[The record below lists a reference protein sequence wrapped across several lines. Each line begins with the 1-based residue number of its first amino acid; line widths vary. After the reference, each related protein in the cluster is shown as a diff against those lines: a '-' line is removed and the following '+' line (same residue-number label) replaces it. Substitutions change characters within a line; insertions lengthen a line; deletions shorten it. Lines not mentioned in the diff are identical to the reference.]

1 MPYLSDLS
9 LAYRER
15 IDQAFLAVYL
25 DVCCTL
31 VMMYEYSIE

>member
-15 IDQAFLAVYL
+15 TDQAFLGVYL
-25 DVCCTL
+25 DVCCI
-31 VMMYEYSIE
+31 VVIMYEYNIE